1 MNRRPLAD
9 PEVTKIRWWRWE
21 GDWKASFF
29 PQIFAQAFLFCFIL
43 FYCFFFFRISFVDI
57 CRCRSGGWAFL
68 IDWPKK
74 FKYSQDKKSYLLLS
88 GNSEGQWERQPLVFW
103 YLSFRGARRSDIHS
117 LYIQSKTFLI
127 RNSFINNFT
136 TLPLFCPAN
145 SQLMAALIISFTQ
158 LAMFC

>member
-1 MNRRPLAD
+1 MTLGGGLKS
-9 PEVTKIRWWRWE
+9 VY
-21 GDWKASFF
+21 F
-29 PQIFAQAFLFCFIL
+29 PSNICTGVFVLFYFIL
-43 FYCFFFFRISFVDI
+43 LLLFFFFRISFVDI
-57 CRCRSGGWAFL
+57 CRCRSGGWTFL

>member
-1 MNRRPLAD
+1 MTLGGRLKN
-9 PEVTKIRWWRWE
+9 V
-21 GDWKASFF
+21 FF
-29 PQIFAQAFLFCFIL
+29 PSNICTGVFVLFYFIL
-43 FYCFFFFRISFVDI
+43 LLLLFFFRISFVDI

>member
-1 MNRRPLAD
+1 MTLGGRLKS
-9 PEVTKIRWWRWE
+9 V
-21 GDWKASFF
+21 FF
-29 PQIFAQAFLFCFIL
+29 PSNICTGVFVLFYFIL
-43 FYCFFFFRISFVDI
+43 LLLLLFFFRISFVDI